1 MERETQEFL
10 ASLKNRAASEH
21 TISNYGRD
29 LGRFREFLETR
40 NIALNAVDHILIR
53 DFLTTLYKSKLG
65 KSSVSRTLACLR
77 TFFKF
82 LVREQYQ
89 SHNPAELVSSPR
101 LPKNLPT
108 YLSEAEVGVIM
119 EAPQEATLKNLRNR
133 AILELLYAS
142 GLRVS
147 ELVRLSDQ
155 DVDLAGQLVRVFG
168 KGRKER
174 IVPFGQYAALALDAY
189 MAERRRKGLTKRDA
203 SGDLPLFINLRGTRL
218 GVRSVERLLE
228 QYRGYLKPGR
238 HATPHT
244 LRHSF
249 ATHLLERGADLR
261 SVQELLG
268 HSNLSTTQ
276 RYTHVSFEHL
286 RKQYDSAHPRA
297 KGSDTDNSGTR
308 R

>member
-1 MERETQEFL
+1 MEKEISAFL
-10 ASLKNRAASEH
+10 TSLKNRSASEH
-21 TISNYGRD
+21 TTSNYERD
-29 LGRFREFLETR
+29 LGRFRTFLKSR
-40 NIALNAVDHILIR
+40 DIALDTVDHILIR
-53 DFLTTLYKSKLG
+53 DFLTTLYKRNLG

-82 LVREQYQ
+82 LVREQRLPR
-89 SHNPAELVSSPR
+89 NPAELVSSPR
-101 LPKNLPT
+101 VPKKLPT
-108 YLSEAEVGVIM
+108 FLSEAEVGVM
-119 EAPQEATLKNLRNR
+119 MDASREPTLRNLRDR

-147 ELVRLSDQ
+147 ELVRLTDQ
-155 DVDLAGQLVRVFG
+155 DVDRGGQLVRVFG

-174 IVPFGQYAALALDAY
+174 IVPFGQYAAQALDTY
-189 MAERRRKGLTKRDA
+189 MAERGRKGLTLREA

-228 QYRGYLKPGR
+228 EYRGYLKPGR
-238 HATPHT
+238 RATPHT

-249 ATHLLERGADLR
+249 ATHLLEHGADLR

-286 RKQYDSAHPRA
+286 RRQYDNAHPRA
-297 KGSDTDNSGTR
+297 KGSGTGKTKK
-308 R
+308 

>member
-1 MERETQEFL
+1 MERKIADFL
-10 ASLKNRAASEH
+10 TSLKNRSASVH
-21 TISNYGRD
+21 TIRNYERD
-29 LGRFREFLETR
+29 LASFRKFLETR
-40 NIALNAVDHILIR
+40 DIALDGVDHILIR
-53 DFLTTLYKSKLG
+53 DFLTTLYKRKLG

-82 LVREQYQ
+82 LVREQYVTR
-89 SHNPAELVSSPR
+89 NPAAVVSSPR
-101 LPKNLPT
+101 LAKKLPT
-108 YLSEAEVGVIM
+108 YLSEAEVSDIM
-119 EAPQEATLKNLRNR
+119 EAPQEPTLKNLRNR

-147 ELVRLSDQ
+147 ELVSLADQ
-155 DVDLAGQLVRVFG
+155 DVDRGGQLIRVLG
-168 KGRKER
+168 KGQKER
-174 IVPFGQYAALALDAY
+174 IVPFGQYAAQALDAY
-189 MAERRRKGLTKRDA
+189 MAERKLKGLTTRDA

-238 HATPHT
+238 RATPHT

-249 ATHLLERGADLR
+249 ATHLLEHGADLR

-276 RYTHVSFEHL
+276 RYTHVSMQHL
-286 RKQYDSAHPRA
+286 RKQYDKAHPRA
-297 KGSDTDNSGTR
+297 KSSQK
-308 R
+308 